1 MSSGIYFFNNND
13 FTVRQNRTGKLLCF
27 SEDYKGMY
35 LVLFYSKECKYCDDL
50 MSEFKQLPK
59 MILGCKFVMVN
70 INQNPEIIQKSKE
83 SISPITYVPD
93 LILYVNG
100 MPYIRYDGP
109 NKLDHIKNF
118 VMDISNKLE
127 KTPFMNG
134 NEQQQQPVD
143 RPNPVDAPPAQLYNS
158 MDEGIPEYTI
168 GKPLCGSNKDVYGKC
183 YLGFDSAYI
192 TS

>member
-13 FTVRQNRTGKLLCF
+13 FTIRQNTKGNLMCF
-27 SEDYKGMY
+27 TEEYKGLY
-35 LVLFYSKECKYCDDL
+35 LVLFYSKECKYCDEL

-100 MPYIRYDGP
+100 LPYIRYDGP
-109 NKLDHIKNF
+109 NKLENIKDF
-118 VMDISNKLE
+118 VMDIANKLE
-127 KTPFMNG
+127 KTSFMSEEIANVPSKIQAKPTV
-134 NEQQQQPVD
+134 EQQQFNFPD
-143 RPNPVDAPPAQLYNS
+143 G
-158 MDEGIPEYTI
+158 GIPEYTI

-183 YLGFDSAYI
+183 YLGFESAYI

>member
-13 FTVRQNRTGKLLCF
+13 FTIRQNTKGKLMCF
-27 SEDYKGMY
+27 TEEYKGLY
-35 LVLFYSKECKYCDDL
+35 LVLFYSKECKYCDEL
-50 MSEFKQLPK
+50 MSEFKQLPT

-70 INQNPEIIQKSKE
+70 INHNPEIIQKSKQ

-100 MPYIRYDGP
+100 LPYIRYDGP
-109 NKLDHIKNF
+109 NKLENIKDF
-118 VMDISNKLE
+118 VMDIANKLE
-127 KTPFMNG
+127 KTSFMSDEISNVPTKFEQPV
-134 NEQQQQPVD
+134 EQQPQQQHIQYPE
-143 RPNPVDAPPAQLYNS
+143 NA
-158 MDEGIPEYTI
+158 IPEYTI
-168 GKPLCGSNKDVYGKC
+168 GKPLCGSNKDIYGKC

>member
-13 FTVRQNRTGKLLCF
+13 FTIRQNTKGKLMCF
-27 SEDYKGMY
+27 TEEYKGLY
-35 LVLFYSKECKYCDDL
+35 LVLFYSKECKYCDEL
-50 MSEFKQLPK
+50 MSEFKQLPT

-70 INQNPEIIQKSKE
+70 INHNPEIIQKSKQ

-100 MPYIRYDGP
+100 LPYIRYDGP
-109 NKLDHIKNF
+109 NKLENIKDF
-118 VMDISNKLE
+118 VMDIANKLE
-127 KTPFMNG
+127 KTSFMSDEISNVPTKF
-134 NEQQQQPVD
+134 EQPVEPQQQHIQYPE
-143 RPNPVDAPPAQLYNS
+143 NA
-158 MDEGIPEYTI
+158 IPEYTI
-168 GKPLCGSNKDVYGKC
+168 GKPLCGSNKDIYGKC